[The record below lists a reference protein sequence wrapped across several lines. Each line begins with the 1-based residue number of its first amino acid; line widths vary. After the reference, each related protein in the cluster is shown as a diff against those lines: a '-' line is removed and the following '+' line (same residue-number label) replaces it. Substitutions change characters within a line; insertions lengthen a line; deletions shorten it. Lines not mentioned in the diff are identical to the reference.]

1 MNENVV
7 FKEIALDVMQ
17 TGIGSRRIKMKP
29 VSMDQL
35 LHKVAKYSPVSVSN
49 TGIDMEAPVVTQP
62 SSVSVAAPASN
73 VQPVNIIKPLT
84 LDDIETRD
92 ISDFFSTRFP
102 SVGYQPIR
110 LTDSMY
116 EGARI
121 SIDKRNST
129 VVNNVANFPFTAS
142 ISDSVVQSVSN
153 DSYVT
158 PITIDTSAVD
168 TQKIQ
173 DSVTDAFNIVEE
185 NVKKVGYSNSKAK
198 VEKYNDSNEPMKEI
212 PKFGHINDSI
222 FASVSNDSLSEV
234 VNTNSGEAEKEE
246 RVVPVVAPVREEK
259 VMELEENK
267 DSEIQQF
274 VFEPV
279 VKDIA
284 PVSEK
289 EPEITVASSDSN
301 VDVDIDSD
309 IIDFARAKAIIEEEK
324 KKAASLDEQ
333 KQKEEQKL
341 EAAVKN
347 CEEQRADYKK
357 VCQQVKEEIA
367 FWQKA
372 NEDRQQ
378 EVQQLEEKRLQQ
390 EKIAADYAQQK
401 AEITSL
407 ISGTM
412 SYGDSAQYVKQ
423 RAA

>member
-1 MNENVV
+1 M
-7 FKEIALDVMQ
+7 
-17 TGIGSRRIKMKP
+17 
-29 VSMDQL
+29 
-35 LHKVAKYSPVSVSN
+35 
-49 TGIDMEAPVVTQP
+49 
-62 SSVSVAAPASN
+62 
-73 VQPVNIIKPLT
+73 
-84 LDDIETRD
+84 
-92 ISDFFSTRFP
+92 
-102 SVGYQPIR
+102 
-110 LTDSMY
+110 
-116 EGARI
+116 
-121 SIDKRNST
+121 
-129 VVNNVANFPFTAS
+129 
-142 ISDSVVQSVSN
+142 
-153 DSYVT
+153 
-158 PITIDTSAVD
+158 
-168 TQKIQ
+168 
-173 DSVTDAFNIVEE
+173 
-185 NVKKVGYSNSKAK
+185 
-198 VEKYNDSNEPMKEI
+198 
-212 PKFGHINDSI
+212 
-222 FASVSNDSLSEV
+222 
-234 VNTNSGEAEKEE
+234 VNTNSGEAKKEE

-267 DSEIQQF
+267 NPEVQQF

-284 PVSEK
+284 PVSENK
-289 EPEITVASSDSN
+289 PEITVASSDSN
-301 VDVDIDSD
+301 VDADSD

-357 VCQQVKEEIA
+357 VCQQVKEEIT